1 MRLREKLGREF
12 VITTELGAT
21 EGVDV
26 ATSVANAR
34 RYLPLDGINI
44 HDCPGGRLR
53 INSIALAHIIQEE
66 VGVET
71 IPHFTCR
78 DRSLLGTQADL
89 LGAHALGIRYI
100 LATTGDTPKHG
111 PYPSS
116 GVYDYTSLDLI
127 RLIKKMN
134 RGCDYNEKPFKGHTD
149 FWVAATARPG
159 ARDLEAE
166 VERVRQ
172 KVAAGADF
180 IQTQPVF
187 HAEKARAFMEKVR
200 PLGIPVLMGIMPLR
214 NLKLAE
220 FMNKNVP
227 GIDIPPE
234 VMAAIAKS
242 EEALLAIIT
251 DLITEIFPLVQGIHI
266 MAMGDVEVT
275 NFLIRHIREPER
287 TRRSGCG

>member
-1 MRLREKLGREF
+1 LLKEKLGTKF

-21 EGVDV
+21 EGTDV
-26 ATSVANAR
+26 QTSINKAKS
-34 RYLPLDGINI
+34 YQPLDGINI

-53 INSIALAHIIQEE
+53 INSISLAHIIQEE
-66 VGVET
+66 TGFET

-89 LGAHALGIRYI
+89 LGAHALGIRYL

-111 PYPSS
+111 PYPSTA
-116 GVYDYTSLDLI
+116 VYNYTSLELI

-134 RGCDYNEKPFKGHTD
+134 RGVDYNEKPFKGQTS
-149 FWVAATARPG
+149 FCVAATARP
-159 ARDLEAE
+159 AAKNIEAE
-166 VERVRQ
+166 IKRVRD

-187 HAEKARAFMEKVR
+187 HAGKAILFMDGIKD
-200 PLGIPVLMGIMPLR
+200 LKIPVLMGVMPLKS
-214 NLKLAE
+214 LKLAE

-234 VMAAIAKS
+234 VMEALARSEKAAIEIACKFIS
-242 EEALLAIIT
+242 EIYSY
-251 DLITEIFPLVQGIHI
+251 VNGIHI
-266 MAMGDVEVT
+266 MAMGDVEAT
-275 NFLIRHIREPER
+275 NTLIDFIREL
-287 TRRSGCG
+287 TRE